1 MYKEFQKDDFDK
13 FDEAA
18 RTKAKN
24 FWISQGYSCED
35 NPDEYAVDLICSKD
49 DTKFYCEVEVKRP
62 WHGVAF
68 KFDSLHI
75 PLRKKKFLDKPMQ
88 FMVFNNSLTHAA
100 VVSRK
105 TVLAS
110 PTVEVS
116 NVKIRHGERF
126 FNIPKDKL
134 IFVTT
139 L

>member
-1 MYKEFQKDDFDK
+1 MYKEFQKDDFEK

-18 RTKAKN
+18 RTKAKS

-35 NPDEYAVDLICSKD
+35 NPDEYAVDLVCSKD
-49 DTKFYCEVEVKRP
+49 GKDFYCEVEVKRP
-62 WHGVAF
+62 WHGVEF

-75 PLRKKKFLDKPMQ
+75 PLRKKKFLDKPTQ

-105 TVLAS
+105 TILAS

-126 FNIPKDKL
+126 FNIPKDEL